1 MWPKANFS
9 VCTMEI
15 LRAIKSGRPS
25 LPHGRKYGGERLRHE
40 LGTPCLY
47 APAGFPFSCVG
58 VTEGERP

>member
-1 MWPKANFS
+1 
-9 VCTMEI
+9 MEI